1 MGDDTGTALE
11 FAGLYK
17 RFGDT
22 VAVDHI
28 DLAVPAGS
36 FYGLVGPNGAG
47 KTTSLLM
54 AVGLLRPDGGTV
66 RIFGH
71 DVWTD
76 PVTAKTLIGVLPDG
90 LALPDRLTGREVL
103 LYLGLLRG
111 MARDVVEQRSAEL
124 LRVLELD
131 NAEGTAVVDYSTGM
145 KKKITL
151 ATALLHSPR
160 LLLLDEPFE
169 AVDPVSAATIRTILQ
184 RFVAGGGSVIFSS
197 HVMALVERL
206 CDHLAV
212 IAHGKVVAAGPL
224 DEVRG
229 TQSLEDAF
237 VEIVGAHAGGGEGLA
252 WLASLSRCAV
262 PSCGGRWRAGGLSA
276 PCCWRRSSCC
286 WRPAR
291 CSAG

>member
-1 MGDDTGTALE
+1 MTNFQKIEAASGMDGSDVAALE
-11 FAGLYK
+11 LAGLVK

-28 DLAVPAGS
+28 DLTVPAGS
-36 FYGLVGPNGAG
+36 FFGLVGPNGAG
-47 KTTSLLM
+47 KTTALSM

-71 DVWTD
+71 DVWAD
-76 PVTAKTLIGVLPDG
+76 PVGAKALIGVLPDG
-90 LALPDRLTGREVL
+90 MALPDRLTGREIL
-103 LYLGLLRG
+103 RYLGLLRG
-111 MARDVVEQRSAEL
+111 IAREVTEQRADEL

-131 NAEGTAVVDYSTGM
+131 HAESTAVVDYSTGM

-151 ATALLHSPR
+151 ATALLHNPR

-169 AVDPVSAATIRTILQ
+169 AVDPVSAATIRTILR

-197 HVMALVERL
+197 HVMALVEGL

-212 IAHGKVVAAGPL
+212 LAKGKVVASGSL
-224 DEVRG
+224 DDVRG

-237 VEIVGAHAGGGEGLA
+237 VDIVGARTDGAQGLS
-252 WLASLSRCAV
+252 WLAS
-262 PSCGGRWRAGGLSA
+262 
-276 PCCWRRSSCC
+276 
-286 WRPAR
+286 
-291 CSAG
+291 

>member
-1 MGDDTGTALE
+1 MRTHEAVSGMDGNDTAALE
-11 FAGLYK
+11 FDGLFK
-17 RFGDT
+17 RFGDH

-28 DLAVPAGS
+28 HLTVPAGS
-36 FYGLVGPNGAG
+36 FFGLVGPNGAG
-47 KTTSLLM
+47 KTTSLSM

-71 DVWTD
+71 DVWAD
-76 PVTAKTLIGVLPDG
+76 PVAAKTLIGVLPDG
-90 LALPDRLTGREVL
+90 LALPDRLTGREIL
-103 LYLGLLRG
+103 RYLGLLRG
-111 MARDVVEQRSAEL
+111 LPRDVVEQRADEL

-131 NAEGTAVVDYSTGM
+131 DAETTAVVDYSTGM

-184 RFVAGGGSVIFSS
+184 RFVAGGGSVVFSS

-212 IAHGKVVAAGPL
+212 LAAGTVVAAGSL

-229 TQSLEDAF
+229 GLSLEDAF
-237 VEIVGAHAGGGEGLA
+237 VGLVGARADGAEGLA
-252 WLASLSRCAV
+252 WLAS
-262 PSCGGRWRAGGLSA
+262 
-276 PCCWRRSSCC
+276 
-286 WRPAR
+286 
-291 CSAG
+291 